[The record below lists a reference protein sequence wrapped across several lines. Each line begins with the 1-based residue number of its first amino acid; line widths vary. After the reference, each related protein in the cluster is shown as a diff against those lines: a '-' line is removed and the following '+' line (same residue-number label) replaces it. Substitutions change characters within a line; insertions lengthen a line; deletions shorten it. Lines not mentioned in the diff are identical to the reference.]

1 MPAPTPEQDLERQI
15 VDTHRRFVKAMNGRL
30 DGMGADTKERYFVL
44 LSELTAKLEDPDKSL
59 RDVMQELLPEAMTL
73 VLQEIA

>member
-44 LSELTAKLEDPDKSL
+44 LSELTAKLEDPGKSL